1 MSDVIG
7 MWSDV
12 MGQMSDITGQWSD
25 MLPASNGGV
34 DEDHNLQQAESHD
47 QVVSLTDTDLDE
59 QKPTSPEEK
68 KKRML
73 GVWRT
78 GVGKQTLSCV

>member
-25 MLPASNGGV
+25 MLPASHGGV

-59 QKPTSPEEK
+59 QKSTSPEEK

-73 GVWRT
+73 GV
-78 GVGKQTLSCV
+78 